1 MGNPVPP
8 AVLIIES
15 DERLRQALMSEL
27 SDNSE
32 GVAFPTLA
40 DAERAYERNELRNDF
55 IAAVVQ
61 LADNSK
67 EELGRLSSFFE
78 KLPDMP
84 VFITLNYDCDF
95 QLQESY
101 IKAWKKNILFRPFNV
116 EQLVKSLR
124 GVVNKNQRNRI

>member
-1 MGNPVPP
+1 MESVSP

-15 DERLRQALMSEL
+15 DERLRQALVNEL

-32 GVAFPTLA
+32 GIAFSTLA
-40 DAERAYERNELRNDF
+40 EAERAYQRRELPNDF

-84 VFITLNYDCDF
+84 VFVTLNYDGDF
-95 QLQESY
+95 QLQETY
-101 IKAWKKNILFRPFNV
+101 IKAWKKNIFFRPFDV

-124 GVVNKNQRNRI
+124 GMISTDKNI